1 MAVVLLSLAAIW
13 ATLNSPTIFF
23 DQQII
28 LGSSLGVFA
37 LLQFGWLGLPVGMA
51 SAFFTVAMWGHPW
64 AALVMLLQLLWQQFF
79 LSRFNGGTGERGNG
93 RIVLATIIF
102 WLLVGLPLKIL
113 LYTSLL
119 QVDLQSATA
128 LGIKETVVAVVNS
141 SLGLLLFLAYQLL
154 QLRRRPGDLS
164 LRGLV
169 FATLLLL
176 ISLPGVLNI
185 VLTGD
190 QVSARTIAQFRLDL
204 NKQALDVAFQL
215 PSSSADRQVND
226 ELRQRQPGL
235 AFELEAADGQ
245 QVNSDP
251 VLFRRLAQAYRPE
264 LDNVL
269 APQGLTLL
277 VPSTSETRMQRFVRG
292 YWRYQLSLPIS
303 GDQGWRQI
311 TVVQTA
317 GEQIRQLIANMRPSL
332 QILAVLLIAAA
343 LISELLTTVVA
354 AQLER
359 IVQPLDPKKAALD
372 LDELITQP
380 VVMPELQPTRLREL
394 NRIVALINQQGQIV
408 NQLSAE
414 LQHRA
419 TTDELTGLLNRRALL
434 DSSRHAS
441 IKPSAVAALKTGWDC
456 CSAIWIGSR
465 RSMTPWAMPPVTPCC
480 RPVRSNRG
488 R

>member
-1 MAVVLLSLAAIW
+1 M
-13 ATLNSPTIFF
+13 
-23 DQQII
+23 
-28 LGSSLGVFA
+28 
-37 LLQFGWLGLPVGMA
+37 
-51 SAFFTVAMWGHPW
+51 
-64 AALVMLLQLLWQQFF
+64 
-79 LSRFNGGTGERGNG
+79 
-93 RIVLATIIF
+93 
-102 WLLVGLPLKIL
+102 
-113 LYTSLL
+113 
-119 QVDLQSATA
+119 
-128 LGIKETVVAVVNS
+128 NS

-251 VLFRRLAQAYRPE
+251 VLFRTLAQAYRPE

-292 YWRYQLSLPIS
+292 YWRYQLCCA
-303 GDQGWRQI
+303 D
-311 TVVQTA
+311 
-317 GEQIRQLIANMRPSL
+317 
-332 QILAVLLIAAA
+332 
-343 LISELLTTVVA
+343 
-354 AQLER
+354 
-359 IVQPLDPKKAALD
+359 
-372 LDELITQP
+372 
-380 VVMPELQPTRLREL
+380 
-394 NRIVALINQQGQIV
+394 
-408 NQLSAE
+408 
-414 LQHRA
+414 
-419 TTDELTGLLNRRALL
+419 RR
-434 DSSRHAS
+434 
-441 IKPSAVAALKTGWDC
+441 
-456 CSAIWIGSR
+456 
-465 RSMTPWAMPPVTPCC
+465 
-480 RPVRSNRG
+480 
-488 R
+488 

>member
-1 MAVVLLSLAAIW
+1 MARFTRPTKTLMAVVLLSLAAIW

-51 SAFFTVAMWGHPW
+51 SAFCTVAMWGHPW

-113 LYTSLL
+113 LYTGLL

-269 APQGLTLL
+269 APRGSHCWCRRLL
-277 VPSTSETRMQRFVRG
+277 RPGCSALCAATGAINS
-292 YWRYQLSLPIS
+292 
-303 GDQGWRQI
+303 
-311 TVVQTA
+311 VVQTA

-359 IVQPLDPKKAALD
+359 IVGPLDPKKAALD

-434 DSSRHAS
+434 GTVVLRS
-441 IKPSAVAALKTGWDC
+441 
-456 CSAIWIGSR
+456 GS
-465 RSMTPWAMPPVTPCC
+465 VQ
-480 RPVRSNRG
+480 G
-488 R
+488 DQ